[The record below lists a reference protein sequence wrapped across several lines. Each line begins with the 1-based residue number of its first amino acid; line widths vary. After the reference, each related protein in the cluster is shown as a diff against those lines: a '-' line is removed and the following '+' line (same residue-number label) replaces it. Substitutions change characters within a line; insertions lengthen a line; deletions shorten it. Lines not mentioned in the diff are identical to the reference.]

1 MLPGAAAEEHAL
13 AAPAVEAPNRAVPV
27 AVTARVPGAAGTAA
41 LVHRAVGAQGRRP
54 EAAAAEALARP
65 DVLTATL
72 EVTTDA
78 AGEPAATV
86 AANRAGRITTAD
98 SIRVET
104 ARMAASDMAA
114 RRAVAAEMTVAAIR
128 IMAGRA
134 TTMAS
139 AAAMAAAAA
148 MAWAKAHEEPA
159 TGLPAEREP
168 GGAGTR
174 AAARRT
180 ALAPPMGAG
189 APVQAGARAPRPGV
203 RTGGV
208 LHGRVPRRTG
218 LVGPGRRAAAT
229 GKAGIVPSAD
239 GRARTGRSAGPGR
252 PQVARSGA
260 AASPVPASP
269 LPASPLPAS
278 PMPVSSVPVSA
289 ASAGTIAVVRRA
301 LVTGTRRAAGRAAT
315 DRSEVATRTGAVAA
329 GSETTGISVADG
341 QRVTKHVAVPG
352 RAATDRS
359 AAVPRSGA
367 DGRAP
372 TGRGG
377 MTVRAL
383 RGPATT
389 GRRGIPHRRATTG
402 HRGTPRSGALTSPGA
417 MTGQDRRGPGT
428 TGRHHDPT
436 IVADR
441 LLDGQQGAT
450 VTAAHR
456 GPTRGAAT
464 STSAWT
470 CPTASPRTSWIQKH
484 WPSSGRCQVILP
496 VWSPGCW

>member
-1 MLPGAAAEEHAL
+1 LAAAAMAVEAHRVLPGAAAEEHAL

-134 TTMAS
+134 TTMAPP
-139 AAAMAAAAA
+139 AAMAAAAA

-159 TGLPAEREP
+159 TGLPADREP

-289 ASAGTIAVVRRA
+289 ASAGTIAVVR
-301 LVTGTRRAAGRAAT
+301 
-315 DRSEVATRTGAVAA
+315 
-329 GSETTGISVADG
+329 
-341 QRVTKHVAVPG
+341 
-352 RAATDRS
+352 
-359 AAVPRSGA
+359 
-367 DGRAP
+367 
-372 TGRGG
+372 
-377 MTVRAL
+377 
-383 RGPATT
+383 
-389 GRRGIPHRRATTG
+389 
-402 HRGTPRSGALTSPGA
+402 
-417 MTGQDRRGPGT
+417 
-428 TGRHHDPT
+428 
-436 IVADR
+436 
-441 LLDGQQGAT
+441 
-450 VTAAHR
+450 
-456 GPTRGAAT
+456 
-464 STSAWT
+464 
-470 CPTASPRTSWIQKH
+470 
-484 WPSSGRCQVILP
+484 
-496 VWSPGCW
+496 